1 MLNWIKKKLGLFES
15 CCVKTQESNDKL
27 TVFLNDPTT
36 PDLIINLNKPISKS
50 ALNFNI
56 PNWKGNNGT
65 RGSLASQCT
74 NSNALISETINY
86 FCKHIRVNSWSATQS
101 LIIVPRAGDQLNAFY
116 DRKHLKFFHTKDS
129 NKKTIYTI
137 DSSDIV
143 THELG
148 HALLDAIR
156 PELWN
161 MQALEIWSFHEAFAD
176 IMAILSLLQF
186 DDSIKYV
193 IEKTNGDL
201 GKPNVVSNLAEQVG
215 STIYNL
221 TGDTSRS
228 PNALRSAIND
238 FVYVNPNTLPKEAP
252 TNELAAECHSFG
264 RVFLGAL
271 YEILVEIYNELVKQT
286 HEPNSALKIAR
297 DHLSGCL
304 FVASKKAAL
313 SPKYYNSIASS
324 MLLIEKSK
332 GSKYYGLMKSI
343 FMNRKIL
350 TPNPLMLSNVTWKDL
365 IMEVGLD
372 DEVIKSSTA
381 SAITFKNKRKV
392 TLSDYMVTAQED
404 NPLHNVEIEV
414 PNDSFYEFNKD
425 GYVINQIQSLEEDI
439 FESIKSCIGY
449 VKNSLGD
456 DSMFKIEDGKL
467 IRNYFE

>member
-1 MLNWIKKKLGLFES
+1 MFGWIKKKLGLVES

-36 PDLIINLNKPISKS
+36 PDLIVELNKPISKS

-56 PNWKGNNGT
+56 ANWKGNNGT

-86 FCKHIRVNSWSATQS
+86 FCKHIRVNSWSGTKN
-101 LIIVPRAGDQLNAFY
+101 LTVVPRAGDQLNAFY
-116 DRKHLKFFHTKDS
+116 DRKHLKFFYSKDS
-129 NKKTIYTI
+129 DKKTIYTI

-156 PELWN
+156 PEMWN

-201 GKPNVVSNLAEQVG
+201 GKPNVVSNLAEQIG
-215 STIYNL
+215 SAIYNL
-221 TGDTSRS
+221 TGDSRRS

-252 TNELAAECHSFG
+252 PNKLAAECHSFG

-271 YEILVEIYNELVKQT
+271 YEILVEIYNDLVKKT

-297 DHLSGCL
+297 DHLSVCL
-304 FVASKKAAL
+304 FVASKQAAL
-313 SPKYYNSIASS
+313 SPKYYNSVASS
-324 MLLIEKSK
+324 MLLVEKSK
-332 GSKYYGLMKSI
+332 GSKYYDLMKSI
-343 FMNRKIL
+343 FMSRRIL
-350 TPNPLMLSNVTWKDL
+350 TPNPLMLSNITWSDL
-365 IMEVGLD
+365 IMEVGLQ

-392 TLSDYMVTAQED
+392 ALSDYMVTAQKN

-414 PNDSFYEFNKD
+414 PNDSFYEFNED

-439 FESIKSCIGY
+439 FESIKSCMDY
-449 VKNSLGD
+449 VERSLGD
-456 DSMFKIEDGKL
+456 DLMFKIEDGKL

>member
-350 TPNPLMLSNVTWKDL
+350 TLNPLMLSNVTWKDL